1 MYVYTYI
8 HYTPQIYDN
17 IRANF
22 PRFHNRIDTGRTRK
36 QFTFPR
42 IFALRDTKRYMDR
55 EIHTKE
61 EKTSQKQKEWANR
74 RCYGVG

>member
-22 PRFHNRIDTGRTRK
+22 PRFHNHIDTGRIGKTIPISPYFCPQRHE
-36 QFTFPR
+36 
-42 IFALRDTKRYMDR
+42 RYTDR

-61 EKTSQKQKEWANR
+61 EKTSQGQKEWVN
-74 RCYGVG
+74 G